1 MSTLATPSHF
11 LHDTFITKSQKQHPN
26 TISSMQYIEYLLDA
40 AVTTCR
46 VCLFVFS
53 VIFGE
58 GGGVSVCAI
67 LLLYCRVELNGLHKH
82 VAGQK
87 FKSEGLAT
95 SDWLDQL
102 QDKKSG
108 N

>member
-1 MSTLATPSHF
+1 
-11 LHDTFITKSQKQHPN
+11 
-26 TISSMQYIEYLLDA
+26 MQYIEYLLDA

-53 VIFGE
+53 VVF

-102 QDKKSG
+102 QNKKYG

>member
-1 MSTLATPSHF
+1 MLQLPPVEFA
-11 LHDTFITKSQKQHPN
+11 
-26 TISSMQYIEYLLDA
+26 
-40 AVTTCR
+40 
-46 VCLFVFS
+46 CLFFQLS
-53 VIFGE
+53 SGR
-58 GGGVSVCAI
+58 GGGGSVCAI